1 MLKLIQK
8 NVNFNIFAESPL
20 YVFKLKLTFYFLQCI
35 NLSVLCNYFYSPTE
49 LFSASNWISRD
60 FNKIVLFVWK

>member
-49 LFSASNWISRD
+49 LFSASN
-60 FNKIVLFVWK
+60 